1 MNLQQKLNQE
11 GFRLTQPRQVV
22 MEILKSTHK
31 PLKPQ
36 EIYQQS
42 LDTGEDIG
50 LVSVYRTLDLLLE
63 LGLARRLHGEDGCQG
78 YVCASPGHHHHLVCR
93 ECGKAIEFNGAHDL
107 TKFLD
112 RIQRETGFIIN
123 GHLLQLQGLCPECQ
137 KKKQNNEK

>member
-1 MNLQQKLNQE
+1 
-11 GFRLTQPRQVV
+11 
-22 MEILKSTHK
+22 
-31 PLKPQ
+31 
-36 EIYQQS
+36 
-42 LDTGEDIG
+42 
-50 LVSVYRTLDLLLE
+50 
-63 LGLARRLHGEDGCQG
+63 
-78 YVCASPGHHHHLVCR
+78 VCR